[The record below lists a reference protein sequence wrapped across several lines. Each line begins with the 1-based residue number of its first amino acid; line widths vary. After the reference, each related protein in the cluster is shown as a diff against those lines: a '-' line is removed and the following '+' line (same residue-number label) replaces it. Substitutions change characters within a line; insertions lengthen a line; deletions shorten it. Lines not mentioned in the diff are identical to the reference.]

1 MHPFLRNLVIGAVG
15 LLIAGGL
22 SAIALLPDGSDSGL
36 SILAMLAS
44 GVIATVTGLFLF
56 VQGWIWSQRAWQH
69 GSAGRS
75 MAIAVAGG
83 LMILVAAVALAAAV
97 VLVLLFYL
105 G

>member
-22 SAIALLPDGSDSGL
+22 SAIALVGEDSGT

-44 GVIATVTGLFLF
+44 GVIATVIGVFLF

-75 MAIAVAGG
+75 MAIALAGG
-83 LMILVAAVALAAAV
+83 LMILVAAVALGGAV